1 MLGRSRGKRGSR
13 RRGNLTPWTGLLLLV
28 LGWAACYFSYVSP
41 VWGEGSRIQD
51 SDGAS
56 QPSTIEEENEPSP
69 ATLSSVEP
77 SQEEEDYPPPHDE
90 GTMKAVSASAWR
102 SPVAP
107 NFHAARRAR
116 HFSGR
121 DRTYTDLKHMKNGIE
136 RKEKLKHWTD
146 LSLEELSGFYKGL
159 KYKDVV
165 IERWFDKDYERLVN
179 RNRETWTNKAEGE
192 RIPRKLH
199 FTWKT
204 SNLGELPDLFRR
216 IQVKWR
222 ILNPTWEIKIWT
234 DEECEAFVRDHY
246 PEYYDLYTDF
256 EVTALRSDPFRYLVL
271 DKIGGYYADMD
282 MEPLQPMNG
291 LVRVMKNPEC
301 VVVRIRKL

>member
-136 RKEKLKHWTD
+136 AFSGSQSGGRGADKLKN
-146 LSLEELSGFYKGL
+146 SEEHVLPACRRT
-159 KYKDVV
+159 V
-165 IERWFDKDYERLVN
+165 
-179 RNRETWTNKAEGE
+179 
-192 RIPRKLH
+192 
-199 FTWKT
+199 T
-204 SNLGELPDLFRR
+204 S
-216 IQVKWR
+216 
-222 ILNPTWEIKIWT
+222 
-234 DEECEAFVRDHY
+234 C
-246 PEYYDLYTDF
+246 
-256 EVTALRSDPFRYLVL
+256 SS
-271 DKIGGYYADMD
+271 
-282 MEPLQPMNG
+282 
-291 LVRVMKNPEC
+291 
-301 VVVRIRKL
+301 

>member
-204 SNLGELPDLFRR
+204 SNLGELPDLFEESRSSGGSSTPPGR
-216 IQVKWR
+216 SRSGRTRSARPLLGITTPSTTTST
-222 ILNPTWEIKIWT
+222 PT
-234 DEECEAFVRDHY
+234 
-246 PEYYDLYTDF
+246 
-256 EVTALRSDPFRYLVL
+256 LRSPPFGPTSFGTSSSIRSEGITLTWTWSHS
-271 DKIGGYYADMD
+271 
-282 MEPLQPMNG
+282 
-291 LVRVMKNPEC
+291 NP
-301 VVVRIRKL
+301 